1 MENVTFVY
9 ALATEQ
15 ERQTEALK
23 NQQQNQL
30 EKYRHV
36 IQRQKEKETAF
47 LSFKKVE
54 FLSRQETKLNVLRP
68 SSARARMDDKLP
80 EVTRKGR
87 EIALK
92 RGLLATG
99 NEFMNV
105 LPLYRQKTHIGTGF
119 VSSWR
124 SGISSNPSVMQRK
137 PLTIQGGNRHQA
149 RIIVNQKRRNG
160 NYHHGETT
168 ATSRSVTQKIP
179 GVGVDHGSL
188 GKIKTN
194 SPKHDGV
201 RHVATGL
208 QSWKFSDD
216 CSNQEK
222 DENNKQ
228 RSNKGQKLQTVDTTV
243 KMTTEGTETGCQV
256 SWAVVARLIGL
267 KMKFKR
273 RQFHGTFQAPE
284 LEVLDPSLKSERKVE
299 QGPSSDPLKEV
310 RGCRY
315 LRIPDMT

>member
-36 IQRQKEKETAF
+36 IQRQKEKEGAV

-68 SSARARMDDKLP
+68 SSARTRMDDKLP
-80 EVTRKGR
+80 EITRKGR

-137 PLTIQGGNRHQA
+137 PLTLQGHQP
-149 RIIVNQKRRNG
+149 RMIVNQKRRNG
-160 NYHHGETT
+160 NYHHGEKT
-168 ATSRSVTQKIP
+168 AISSSVTKKIP

-188 GKIKTN
+188 GKFKIN
-194 SPKHDGV
+194 SPSKHDGV

-208 QSWKFSDD
+208 QFSDD

-222 DENNKQ
+222 DENNTQ
-228 RSNKGQKLQTVDTTV
+228 RSNKGQKLQSVDTTV
-243 KMTTEGTETGCQV
+243 KMATEGTERGCQV

-299 QGPSSDPLKEV
+299 QGPSSDPLKGV

-315 LRIPDMT
+315 LRMPDMT

>member
-36 IQRQKEKETAF
+36 IQRQKEKERAF

-68 SSARARMDDKLP
+68 SSARTRMDDKLP

-105 LPLYRQKTHIGTGF
+105 LPFYRQKTHIGTGF

-137 PLTIQGGNRHQA
+137 PLTLQGHQP
-149 RIIVNQKRRNG
+149 RMIVKQKRRNG
-160 NYHHGETT
+160 NYHHGEKT
-168 ATSRSVTQKIP
+168 AISSSVTKKIP

-188 GKIKTN
+188 GKFKIN
-194 SPKHDGV
+194 SPSKHDGV

-208 QSWKFSDD
+208 QFSDD

-222 DENNKQ
+222 DENNTQ
-228 RSNKGQKLQTVDTTV
+228 RSNKGQKLQSVDTTV
-243 KMTTEGTETGCQV
+243 KMATEGTERGCQV
-256 SWAVVARLIGL
+256 NWAVVARLIGL

-284 LEVLDPSLKSERKVE
+284 LEVLDPSLKSERKVD
-299 QGPSSDPLKEV
+299 QGPSSDPLKGV

>member
-36 IQRQKEKETAF
+36 IQRQKEKEGAF

-68 SSARARMDDKLP
+68 SSARTRMDDKLP
-80 EVTRKGR
+80 EITRKGR

-137 PLTIQGGNRHQA
+137 PLTLQRHQPRMIA
-149 RIIVNQKRRNG
+149 NQKRRNG
-160 NYHHGETT
+160 NCHHGEKT
-168 ATSRSVTQKIP
+168 AISSSVTKKIP
-179 GVGVDHGSL
+179 GVGVDHGLL
-188 GKIKTN
+188 GKFKIN

-201 RHVATGL
+201 RHEATGL
-208 QSWKFSDD
+208 QSWKFSDN
-216 CSNQEK
+216 CSNHEK
-222 DENNKQ
+222 DENNTQ
-228 RSNKGQKLQTVDTTV
+228 RSNKGQKLQSVDTTV
-243 KMTTEGTETGCQV
+243 KMATEGTERGCQV
-256 SWAVVARLIGL
+256 NWAVVARLIGL

-273 RQFHGTFQAPE
+273 RQFHGTFQACT
-284 LEVLDPSLKSERKVE
+284 R
-299 QGPSSDPLKEV
+299 V
-310 RGCRY
+310 RGVRP
-315 LRIPDMT
+315 IVKE

>member
-36 IQRQKEKETAF
+36 IQRQKEKERAF

-54 FLSRQETKLNVLRP
+54 FLSRQETKLSVLRP
-68 SSARARMDDKLP
+68 SSARTRMDDKLP

-105 LPLYRQKTHIGTGF
+105 LPLYRQKTHIGAGF

-124 SGISSNPSVMQRK
+124 SKIISKPSVMQRK
-137 PLTIQGGNRHQA
+137 PLTLQGHQP
-149 RIIVNQKRRNG
+149 RMIVNQKRRNG
-160 NYHHGETT
+160 NCHHGEKT
-168 ATSRSVTQKIP
+168 AISSSVTKKIP

-188 GKIKTN
+188 GKFKIN
-194 SPKHDGV
+194 SPSKHDGV

-208 QSWKFSDD
+208 QFSDD

-222 DENNKQ
+222 DENNTQ
-228 RSNKGQKLQTVDTTV
+228 RSNKGQKLQSVDTTV
-243 KMTTEGTETGCQV
+243 KMATEGTERGCQV
-256 SWAVVARLIGL
+256 NWAVVSRLIGL

-299 QGPSSDPLKEV
+299 QGPSSDPLKGV

-315 LRIPDMT
+315 LRMPDMT

>member
-36 IQRQKEKETAF
+36 IQRQKEKERAF

-54 FLSRQETKLNVLRP
+54 FLSRQETKLSVLRP
-68 SSARARMDDKLP
+68 SSARTRMDDKLP

-105 LPLYRQKTHIGTGF
+105 LPLYRQKTHIGAGF

-124 SGISSNPSVMQRK
+124 SKIISKPSVMQRK
-137 PLTIQGGNRHQA
+137 PLTLQGHQP
-149 RIIVNQKRRNG
+149 RMIVNQKRRNG
-160 NYHHGETT
+160 NCHHGEKT
-168 ATSRSVTQKIP
+168 AISSSVTKKIP

-188 GKIKTN
+188 GKFKIN
-194 SPKHDGV
+194 SPSKHDGV

-208 QSWKFSDD
+208 QFSDD

-222 DENNKQ
+222 DENNTQ
-228 RSNKGQKLQTVDTTV
+228 RSNKGQKLQSVDTTV
-243 KMTTEGTETGCQV
+243 KMTTEETEAGCQV

-299 QGPSSDPLKEV
+299 QGPSSDPLKGV

-315 LRIPDMT
+315 LRMPDMT

>member
-36 IQRQKEKETAF
+36 IQRQKEKERAF

-54 FLSRQETKLNVLRP
+54 FLSRQQTKLNVLRP
-68 SSARARMDDKLP
+68 SSARTRMDDKLP
-80 EVTRKGR
+80 EITRKGR

-137 PLTIQGGNRHQA
+137 PLTLQGHQP
-149 RIIVNQKRRNG
+149 RMIVNQKRRNG
-160 NYHHGETT
+160 NYHHGEKT
-168 ATSRSVTQKIP
+168 AISSSVTKKIP

-188 GKIKTN
+188 GKFKIN
-194 SPKHDGV
+194 SPSKHDGV

-208 QSWKFSDD
+208 QFSDD

-222 DENNKQ
+222 DENNTP
-228 RSNKGQKLQTVDTTV
+228 RSNKGQKLLSVDTTV
-243 KMTTEGTETGCQV
+243 KMATEGTERGCQV
-256 SWAVVARLIGL
+256 NWAVVARLIGL

-299 QGPSSDPLKEV
+299 QEPSSDPLKGV

-315 LRIPDMT
+315 LRMPDMT

>member
-36 IQRQKEKETAF
+36 IQRQKEKERAF

-68 SSARARMDDKLP
+68 SSARTRMDDKLP

-105 LPLYRQKTHIGTGF
+105 LPFYRQKTHIGTGF

-137 PLTIQGGNRHQA
+137 PLTLQGHQP
-149 RIIVNQKRRNG
+149 RMIVNQKRRNG
-160 NYHHGETT
+160 NYHHGEKT
-168 ATSRSVTQKIP
+168 AISSSVTKKIP

-188 GKIKTN
+188 GKFKIN
-194 SPKHDGV
+194 SPSKHDGV

-208 QSWKFSDD
+208 QFSDD

-222 DENNKQ
+222 DENNTQ
-228 RSNKGQKLQTVDTTV
+228 RSNKGQKLQSVDTTV
-243 KMTTEGTETGCQV
+243 KMATEETERGCQV

-299 QGPSSDPLKEV
+299 QGPSSDPLKGV

-315 LRIPDMT
+315 LRMPDMA

>member
-36 IQRQKEKETAF
+36 IQRQKEKEGAF

-68 SSARARMDDKLP
+68 SSARVRMDDKLP
-80 EVTRKGR
+80 EVTRKGT

-124 SGISSNPSVMQRK
+124 SGISSNPSVMQGK

-149 RIIVNQKRRNG
+149 RMIVNQKRRNG
-160 NYHHGETT
+160 NYHHGEET
-168 ATSRSVTQKIP
+168 AISSSVTQKVP

-201 RHVATGL
+201 RHEATGL
-208 QSWKFSDD
+208 QSWKFSDN

-222 DENNKQ
+222 DDNNTQ
-228 RSNKGQKLQTVDTTV
+228 RSNKGQKLQSVDTTV
-243 KMTTEGTETGCQV
+243 KMAREGTERGCQV
-256 SWAVVARLIGL
+256 NWAVVARLIGL

-284 LEVLDPSLKSERKVE
+284 LEVLHPSLKSERKVD
-299 QGPSSDPLKEV
+299 QGPSSDPLKGV

-315 LRIPDMT
+315 LRMPDMT

>member
-36 IQRQKEKETAF
+36 IQRQKEKEGAF

-68 SSARARMDDKLP
+68 SSARTRMDDKLP
-80 EVTRKGR
+80 EITRKGR

-137 PLTIQGGNRHQA
+137 PLTLQRHQPRMIA
-149 RIIVNQKRRNG
+149 NQKRRNG
-160 NYHHGETT
+160 NCHHGEKT
-168 ATSRSVTQKIP
+168 AISSSVTKKIP
-179 GVGVDHGSL
+179 GVGVDHGLL
-188 GKIKTN
+188 GKFKIN

-201 RHVATGL
+201 RHEATGL
-208 QSWKFSDD
+208 QSWKFSDN
-216 CSNQEK
+216 CSNHEK
-222 DENNKQ
+222 DENNTQ
-228 RSNKGQKLQTVDTTV
+228 RSNKGQKLQSVNTTV
-243 KMTTEGTETGCQV
+243 KMAREGTEAGCQA

-284 LEVLDPSLKSERKVE
+284 LEVLDPSQKSERKVD
-299 QGPSSDPLKEV
+299 QGPSSDPLKVV

-315 LRIPDMT
+315 LRMPDMT

>member
-36 IQRQKEKETAF
+36 IQRQKEKEGAF

-68 SSARARMDDKLP
+68 SSARTRMDDKLP
-80 EVTRKGR
+80 EITRKGR
-87 EIALK
+87 EITLK

-99 NEFMNV
+99 NEFRKV
-105 LPLYRQKTHIGTGF
+105 LPLYRQKTHIGAGF

-137 PLTIQGGNRHQA
+137 PLTLQGHQPRMIA
-149 RIIVNQKRRNG
+149 NQKRRNG
-160 NYHHGETT
+160 NCHHGEKT
-168 ATSRSVTQKIP
+168 AISSSVTKKIP
-179 GVGVDHGSL
+179 GVGVDHGL
-188 GKIKTN
+188 LRKFKIN

-201 RHVATGL
+201 RHEATGL
-208 QSWKFSDD
+208 QSWKFSDN
-216 CSNQEK
+216 CSNHEK
-222 DENNKQ
+222 DENNTQ
-228 RSNKGQKLQTVDTTV
+228 RSNKGQKLQSVDTTV
-243 KMTTEGTETGCQV
+243 KMATEGTERGCQV

-299 QGPSSDPLKEV
+299 QGPSSDPLKGV

-315 LRIPDMT
+315 LRMPDMT

>member
-36 IQRQKEKETAF
+36 IQRQKEKERAF

-54 FLSRQETKLNVLRP
+54 FLSRQETKLNVQRP
-68 SSARARMDDKLP
+68 SSARTRMDDKLP

-105 LPLYRQKTHIGTGF
+105 LPFYRQKTHIGTGF

-137 PLTIQGGNRHQA
+137 PLTLQGHQP
-149 RIIVNQKRRNG
+149 RMIVNQKRRNG
-160 NYHHGETT
+160 NYHHGEKT
-168 ATSRSVTQKIP
+168 AISSSVTKKIP

-188 GKIKTN
+188 GKFKIN
-194 SPKHDGV
+194 SPSKHDGV

-208 QSWKFSDD
+208 QFSDD

-222 DENNKQ
+222 DENNTQ
-228 RSNKGQKLQTVDTTV
+228 RSNKGQKLQSVDTTV
-243 KMTTEGTETGCQV
+243 KMATEGTERGCQV

-284 LEVLDPSLKSERKVE
+284 LEVLDPSLKTERKVD
-299 QGPSSDPLKEV
+299 QGPSSDPLKVV

>member
-36 IQRQKEKETAF
+36 IQRQKEKERAF

-68 SSARARMDDKLP
+68 SSARTRMDDKLP

-105 LPLYRQKTHIGTGF
+105 LPFYRQKTHIGTGF

-137 PLTIQGGNRHQA
+137 PLTLQGHQP
-149 RIIVNQKRRNG
+149 RMIVNQKRRNG
-160 NYHHGETT
+160 NYHHGEKT
-168 ATSRSVTQKIP
+168 AISSSVTKKIP

-188 GKIKTN
+188 GKFKIN
-194 SPKHDGV
+194 SPSKHDGV

-208 QSWKFSDD
+208 QFSDD

-222 DENNKQ
+222 DENNTQ
-228 RSNKGQKLQTVDTTV
+228 RSNKGQKLQSVDTMV
-243 KMTTEGTETGCQV
+243 KMATEGTERGCQV

-284 LEVLDPSLKSERKVE
+284 LEVLDPSLKTERKVD
-299 QGPSSDPLKEV
+299 QGPSSDPLKVV

>member
-36 IQRQKEKETAF
+36 IQRQKEKERAF

-54 FLSRQETKLNVLRP
+54 FLSRQETKLNVQRP
-68 SSARARMDDKLP
+68 SSARTRMDDKLP

-105 LPLYRQKTHIGTGF
+105 LPFYRQKTHIGTGF

-137 PLTIQGGNRHQA
+137 PLTLQGHQP
-149 RIIVNQKRRNG
+149 RMIVNQKRRNG
-160 NYHHGETT
+160 NYHHGEKT
-168 ATSRSVTQKIP
+168 AISSSVTKKIP

-188 GKIKTN
+188 GKFKIN
-194 SPKHDGV
+194 SPSKHDGV

-208 QSWKFSDD
+208 QFSDD

-222 DENNKQ
+222 DENNTQ
-228 RSNKGQKLQTVDTTV
+228 RSNKGQKLQSVDTTV
-243 KMTTEGTETGCQV
+243 KMATEGTERGCQV

-299 QGPSSDPLKEV
+299 QGPSSDPLKGV

-315 LRIPDMT
+315 LRMPDMT

>member
-36 IQRQKEKETAF
+36 IQRQKEKERAF

-68 SSARARMDDKLP
+68 SSARTRMDDKLP

-105 LPLYRQKTHIGTGF
+105 LPFYRQKTHIGTGF

-137 PLTIQGGNRHQA
+137 PLTLQGHQP
-149 RIIVNQKRRNG
+149 RMIVNQKRRNG
-160 NYHHGETT
+160 NYHHGEKT
-168 ATSRSVTQKIP
+168 AISSSVTKKIP

-188 GKIKTN
+188 GKFKIN
-194 SPKHDGV
+194 SPSKHDGV

-208 QSWKFSDD
+208 QFSDD

-222 DENNKQ
+222 DENNTQ
-228 RSNKGQKLQTVDTTV
+228 RSNKGQKLQSVDTTV
-243 KMTTEGTETGCQV
+243 KMATEGTERGCQA

-284 LEVLDPSLKSERKVE
+284 LEVLDPSLKTERKVD
-299 QGPSSDPLKEV
+299 QGPSSDPLKVV

>member
-36 IQRQKEKETAF
+36 IQRQKEKERAF

-68 SSARARMDDKLP
+68 SSARTRMDDKLP

-105 LPLYRQKTHIGTGF
+105 LPFYRQKTHIGTGF

-137 PLTIQGGNRHQA
+137 PLTLQGHQP
-149 RIIVNQKRRNG
+149 RMIVNQKRRNG
-160 NYHHGETT
+160 NYHHGEKT
-168 ATSRSVTQKIP
+168 AISSSVTKKIP

-188 GKIKTN
+188 GKFKIN
-194 SPKHDGV
+194 SPSKHDGV

-208 QSWKFSDD
+208 QFSDD

-222 DENNKQ
+222 DENKTQ
-228 RSNKGQKLQTVDTTV
+228 RSNKGQKLQSVDTTV
-243 KMTTEGTETGCQV
+243 KMATEGTERGCQV

-284 LEVLDPSLKSERKVE
+284 LEVLDPSLKTERKVD
-299 QGPSSDPLKEV
+299 QGPSSDPLKVV

-315 LRIPDMT
+315 LRMPDMT

>member
-36 IQRQKEKETAF
+36 IQRQKEKERAF

-68 SSARARMDDKLP
+68 SSARTRMDDKLP
-80 EVTRKGR
+80 EITRKGR

-137 PLTIQGGNRHQA
+137 PLTLQGHQP
-149 RIIVNQKRRNG
+149 RMIVNQKRRNG
-160 NYHHGETT
+160 NYHHGEKT
-168 ATSRSVTQKIP
+168 AISSSVTKKIP

-188 GKIKTN
+188 GKFKIN
-194 SPKHDGV
+194 SPSKHDGV

-208 QSWKFSDD
+208 QFSDD

-222 DENNKQ
+222 DENNTQ
-228 RSNKGQKLQTVDTTV
+228 RSNKGQKLQSVDTTV
-243 KMTTEGTETGCQV
+243 KMATEGTERGCQV

-284 LEVLDPSLKSERKVE
+284 LEVLDPSLKTERKVD
-299 QGPSSDPLKEV
+299 QGPSSDPLKVV

>member
-36 IQRQKEKETAF
+36 IQRQKEKERAV

-54 FLSRQETKLNVLRP
+54 FLSRQETKLSVLRP
-68 SSARARMDDKLP
+68 SSARTRMDDKLP

-105 LPLYRQKTHIGTGF
+105 LPLYRQKTHFGAGF

-124 SGISSNPSVMQRK
+124 SKIISKPSVMQRK
-137 PLTIQGGNRHQA
+137 PLTLQGHQP
-149 RIIVNQKRRNG
+149 RMIVNQKRRNG
-160 NYHHGETT
+160 NCHHGEKT
-168 ATSRSVTQKIP
+168 AISSSVTKKIP

-188 GKIKTN
+188 GKFKIN
-194 SPKHDGV
+194 SPSKHDGV

-208 QSWKFSDD
+208 QFSDD

-222 DENNKQ
+222 DENNTQ
-228 RSNKGQKLQTVDTTV
+228 RSNKGQKLQSVDTTV
-243 KMTTEGTETGCQV
+243 KMATEGTERGCPV
-256 SWAVVARLIGL
+256 NWAVVARLIGL

-273 RQFHGTFQAPE
+273 RLFHGTFQAPE

-299 QGPSSDPLKEV
+299 QGPSSDPLKGV

-315 LRIPDMT
+315 LRMPDMT

>member
-9 ALATEQ
+9 ALATEE

-36 IQRQKEKETAF
+36 IQRQKEKERAF

-68 SSARARMDDKLP
+68 SSARTRMDDKLP
-80 EVTRKGR
+80 QVTRKGR

-105 LPLYRQKTHIGTGF
+105 LPFYRQKTHIGTGF

-124 SGISSNPSVMQRK
+124 SGISSNPSVTQRK
-137 PLTIQGGNRHQA
+137 PLTLQGHQP
-149 RIIVNQKRRNG
+149 RMIVNQKRRNG
-160 NYHHGETT
+160 NCHHGEKT
-168 ATSRSVTQKIP
+168 AISSSVTKKIP
-179 GVGVDHGSL
+179 GAGVDHGSL
-188 GKIKTN
+188 GKFKIN
-194 SPKHDGV
+194 SPSKHDGV

-208 QSWKFSDD
+208 QFSDD

-222 DENNKQ
+222 DENNTQ
-228 RSNKGQKLQTVDTTV
+228 RSNKGQKLQSVDTTV
-243 KMTTEGTETGCQV
+243 KMATEGTERGCQV

-299 QGPSSDPLKEV
+299 QGPSSDPLKGV

-315 LRIPDMT
+315 LRMPDMT

>member
-36 IQRQKEKETAF
+36 IQRQKEKERAF

-68 SSARARMDDKLP
+68 SSARTRMDDKLP

-105 LPLYRQKTHIGTGF
+105 LPFYRQKTHIGTGF

-137 PLTIQGGNRHQA
+137 PLTLQGHQP
-149 RIIVNQKRRNG
+149 RMIVNQKRRNG
-160 NYHHGETT
+160 NYHHGEKT
-168 ATSRSVTQKIP
+168 AISSSVTKKIP

-188 GKIKTN
+188 GKFKIN
-194 SPKHDGV
+194 SPSKYDGV

-208 QSWKFSDD
+208 QFSDD

-222 DENNKQ
+222 DENNTQ
-228 RSNKGQKLQTVDTTV
+228 RSNKGQKLQSVDTTV
-243 KMTTEGTETGCQV
+243 KMATEGTERGCQV

-284 LEVLDPSLKSERKVE
+284 LEVLDPSLKTERKVD
-299 QGPSSDPLKEV
+299 QGPSSDPLKVV

>member
-1 MENVTFVY
+1 MLTTSIITENHSEPSSFQTRILMSTNLRPSFYSELNQCPASLIENVTFVY

-30 EKYRHV
+30 EKYSHV
-36 IQRQKEKETAF
+36 IQRQKEKERAF
-47 LSFKKVE
+47 LSFKEVE
-54 FLSRQETKLNVLRP
+54 FLSRQETKLNVSRP
-68 SSARARMDDKLP
+68 SSARERMDDKLP
-80 EVTRKGR
+80 EITRKGR
-87 EIALK
+87 AIALK

-124 SGISSNPSVMQRK
+124 SGISSNPSVLQRK
-137 PLTIQGGNRHQA
+137 PLTLQRGDGHQP
-149 RIIVNQKRRNG
+149 RMVVNQKRRNG
-160 NYHHGETT
+160 NYHHGEKT
-168 ATSRSVTQKIP
+168 AISRSVTKKTP

-188 GKIKTN
+188 GKFKIN

-222 DENNKQ
+222 DKTIHKGPTKAKNYRASIQ
-228 RSNKGQKLQTVDTTV
+228 R
-243 KMTTEGTETGCQV
+243 
-256 SWAVVARLIGL
+256 
-267 KMKFKR
+267 
-273 RQFHGTFQAPE
+273 
-284 LEVLDPSLKSERKVE
+284 
-299 QGPSSDPLKEV
+299 
-310 RGCRY
+310 
-315 LRIPDMT
+315 

>member
-36 IQRQKEKETAF
+36 IQRQKKKERAF

-92 RGLLATG
+92 KGLLATG

-105 LPLYRQKTHIGTGF
+105 LPLYRQKNTHWF
-119 VSSWR
+119 RVCFFLAKR
-124 SGISSNPSVMQRK
+124 DQLKLISNAEK
-137 PLTIQGGNRHQA
+137 TFNYT
-149 RIIVNQKRRNG
+149 RR
-160 NYHHGETT
+160 
-168 ATSRSVTQKIP
+168 
-179 GVGVDHGSL
+179 
-188 GKIKTN
+188 
-194 SPKHDGV
+194 
-201 RHVATGL
+201 
-208 QSWKFSDD
+208 
-216 CSNQEK
+216 
-222 DENNKQ
+222 
-228 RSNKGQKLQTVDTTV
+228 
-243 KMTTEGTETGCQV
+243 
-256 SWAVVARLIGL
+256 
-267 KMKFKR
+267 
-273 RQFHGTFQAPE
+273 
-284 LEVLDPSLKSERKVE
+284 
-299 QGPSSDPLKEV
+299 
-310 RGCRY
+310 
-315 LRIPDMT
+315 

>member
-36 IQRQKEKETAF
+36 IQRQKEKEGAF

-54 FLSRQETKLNVLRP
+54 FLSRQETKLNALRP
-68 SSARARMDDKLP
+68 SSARTRMDDKLP
-80 EVTRKGR
+80 EITRKGR
-87 EIALK
+87 EITLK

-105 LPLYRQKTHIGTGF
+105 LPLYRQKTHIGAGF

-137 PLTIQGGNRHQA
+137 PLTLQGHQL
-149 RIIVNQKRRNG
+149 RMIVNQKRRNG
-160 NYHHGETT
+160 NYHHGEKT
-168 ATSRSVTQKIP
+168 AISSSVTKKIP

-188 GKIKTN
+188 GKFKIN
-194 SPKHDGV
+194 SPSKHDGV

-208 QSWKFSDD
+208 QFSDD
-216 CSNQEK
+216 CSDQEK
-222 DENNKQ
+222 DENNTQ
-228 RSNKGQKLQTVDTTV
+228 RSNKGQKLQSVDTTV
-243 KMTTEGTETGCQV
+243 KMATEGTERGCQV
-256 SWAVVARLIGL
+256 GWAVVARLIGL

-299 QGPSSDPLKEV
+299 QGPSSDPLKGV

-315 LRIPDMT
+315 LRMPDMT